1 MPIGGVYVLN
11 REIGAVKSI
20 RHKTLAVTAALM
32 VLAAVIALL
41 GLSGT
46 SSLRATFDELGQRAV
61 PSQILLLNI
70 DRDSYQAQLA
80 LEQALVAA
88 DGETR
93 TAAEEGFAENVAQT
107 TERFAEYEAT
117 ALGVDGEADRWE
129 AYYAANAAWVA
140 AADALIA
147 ATPVGTAIDPAA
159 LADERA
165 AFDVARDMIDAL
177 GSDIYEQVI
186 PNTTAEVNDMASS
199 QRTQMLVALVACLI
213 AGGLVLRVVIRGL
226 RPLEKLAQSA
236 ERMANGDTS
245 IAVDISEADDEVG
258 RLAGAFH
265 NLTTYVQDL
274 SDSLEA
280 MAAGDL
286 SKSPNVR
293 SDQDTLGRS
302 IQTLLGSL
310 RDVVGGLRQAV
321 IHLSGSSKHLVQ
333 MSDELGESAT
343 NTSMQATAAAAAGQQ
358 MHASIREV
366 AHNAAEAVNV
376 SGHAVELA
384 ERASSMVAR
393 LEQSSEE
400 IGAVLGVITTI
411 AAQTNLLA
419 LNATIEAARAG
430 EAGRGFAVVAD
441 EVKHLATQTTEATEG
456 VRDRV
461 GAIQADTAQAISSIA
476 EVAAIISTISEHMHG
491 IASAVEEQEATT
503 NEIAQT
509 IEGVANTADS
519 TMSVTTATGMA
530 ATELDRLAHQLD
542 DVISRF
548 SGV

>member
-93 TAAEEGFAENVAQT
+93 AAAEEGFAENVAQT

-199 QRTQMLVALVACLI
+199 QRTQMLVALVA
-213 AGGLVLRVVIRGL
+213 
-226 RPLEKLAQSA
+226 
-236 ERMANGDTS
+236 
-245 IAVDISEADDEVG
+245 
-258 RLAGAFH
+258 
-265 NLTTYVQDL
+265 
-274 SDSLEA
+274 
-280 MAAGDL
+280 
-286 SKSPNVR
+286 
-293 SDQDTLGRS
+293 
-302 IQTLLGSL
+302 
-310 RDVVGGLRQAV
+310 
-321 IHLSGSSKHLVQ
+321 
-333 MSDELGESAT
+333 
-343 NTSMQATAAAAAGQQ
+343 
-358 MHASIREV
+358 
-366 AHNAAEAVNV
+366 
-376 SGHAVELA
+376 
-384 ERASSMVAR
+384 
-393 LEQSSEE
+393 
-400 IGAVLGVITTI
+400 
-411 AAQTNLLA
+411 
-419 LNATIEAARAG
+419 
-430 EAGRGFAVVAD
+430 
-441 EVKHLATQTTEATEG
+441 
-456 VRDRV
+456 
-461 GAIQADTAQAISSIA
+461 
-476 EVAAIISTISEHMHG
+476 
-491 IASAVEEQEATT
+491 
-503 NEIAQT
+503 
-509 IEGVANTADS
+509 
-519 TMSVTTATGMA
+519 
-530 ATELDRLAHQLD
+530 
-542 DVISRF
+542 
-548 SGV
+548 